1 MNAKADAMRVF
12 LATVAAAFAALAAS
26 PAALAQTATLSQ
38 AKDLVKKGRAYLRD
52 QGCEKT
58 FKEISEGT
66 MFKVPGYTELY
77 LYAYDEKLVNLAHG
91 GNPRLVGK
99 DLREMRDTKGRL
111 LNQDLLKAAKSGGGS
126 VEFDFLNPGTGNV
139 DPKVGWAEM
148 ETKTSCGPVMI
159 GSGVYRPKAQ

>member
-1 MNAKADAMRVF
+1 MKASLTTAAVTISAM
-12 LATVAAAFAALAAS
+12 LAAS
-26 PAALAQTATLSQ
+26 PAALAQTATLDQ
-38 AKDLVKKGRAYLRD
+38 AKDLVKKGRAYVRD
-52 QGCEKT
+52 QGCEKA
-58 FKEISEGT
+58 FKEITEGA
-66 MFKVPGYTELY
+66 MFKVSGYSELY
-77 LYAYDEKLVNLAHG
+77 LYVYNEKLVNLAHG

-159 GSGVYRPKAQ
+159 GSGVYRPKGK